1 MLETETAPANSHLD
15 STMTYMVGENA
26 FTTDELDRLVAY
38 GDSLALQKAVLE
50 GDTWRQEDADRIRI
64 TRNAWLTLN
73 QDTQWVYERM
83 QALMAGA
90 NEQFHKFELT
100 GFSDDFQ
107 YTVYHGKEG
116 GHYDWHMDLTTQQ
129 FPRKL
134 SLSIQLSD
142 PDDYEGCDLQFYG
155 SSQLETAPR
164 TRGAAIIFPSYI
176 MHRVTPVISGT
187 RKALVAWASGPRF
200 K

>member
-1 MLETETAPANSHLD
+1 MSDSVTADNNFD

-26 FTTDELDRLVAY
+26 FSPEELDKIVAY
-38 GDSLALQKAVLE
+38 GDSLVLQKAVLE
-50 GDTWRQEDADRIRI
+50 GDTWKQEDADRIRI
-64 TRNAWLTLN
+64 TRNAWIARNPET
-73 QDTQWVYERM
+73 DWVYERM
-83 QALMAGA
+83 QALLTGA
-90 NEQFHKFELT
+90 NAQFHQFELS

-107 YTVYHGKEG
+107 YTVYHGTEG
-116 GHYDWHMDLTTQQ
+116 GHYGWHLDLTAHPI
-129 FPRKL
+129 PRKL

-155 SSQLETAPR
+155 SRQLEIAPR

-176 MHRVTPVISGT
+176 LHRVTPVISGT

>member
-1 MLETETAPANSHLD
+1 MLETETAPANRNLD

-26 FTTDELDRLVAY
+26 FTTAELDQLVAY
-38 GDSLALQKAVLE
+38 GDSLALQKAVLV

-64 TRNAWLTLN
+64 TRNAWMTLN
-73 QDTQWVYERM
+73 QDTEWVYERM

-90 NEQFHKFELT
+90 NEQFHKFDLN

-107 YTVYHGKEG
+107 YTVYHGTEG

-176 MHRVTPVISGT
+176 MHRVTPVISGI
-187 RKALVAWASGPRF
+187 RKALAAWASDPRF